1 MRKGLLIAAL
11 VAMGSPA
18 LADATHE
25 SHKVY
30 HADQIVFQDNNAFPP
45 GAKTAVLLGDAAKPG
60 LFILQVKLPPN
71 YTVPPHLHPSLETVV
86 MLSGSMGLG
95 SGESVEKS
103 GEMLKP
109 GSTFLVPAKHAH
121 YCWTGDEGA
130 TFQVT
135 VNAPFDL
142 IYVNPADDPRKK

>member
-1 MRKGLLIAAL
+1 VRKGLIVAALIAIAC
-11 VAMGSPA
+11 PA
-18 LADATHE
+18 LAHDDN
-25 SHKVY
+25 SVF
-30 HADQIVFQDNNAFPP
+30 HADEIVFEDNTAFPP

-60 LFILQVKLPPN
+60 LFVLQVKLPPN
-71 YTVPPHLHPSLETVV
+71 YVVPPHTHPGVETVV

-95 SGESVEKS
+95 SGKTVEKS
-103 GEMLKP
+103 GKVLKP
-109 GSTFLVPAKHAH
+109 GSAFIVPINHAH
-121 YCWTGDEGA
+121 YVWTGDEGA

>member
-1 MRKGLLIAAL
+1 MRIGLLAAL
-11 VAMGSPA
+11 MIAVACPA
-18 LADATHE
+18 LADE
-25 SHKVY
+25 SHKTF
-30 HADQIVFQDNNAFPP
+30 HADEIKFEPNSAFPP
-45 GAKTAVLLGDAAKPG
+45 GAETAVILGDAAKPG

-71 YTVPPHLHPSLETVV
+71 YAVPPHTHPGLETVV
-86 MLSGSMGLG
+86 MLKGTMGLG
-95 SGESVEKS
+95 SGKTIEKS
-103 GEMLKP
+103 GKMLNP
-109 GSTFLVPAKHAH
+109 GSAFLVPANHPH